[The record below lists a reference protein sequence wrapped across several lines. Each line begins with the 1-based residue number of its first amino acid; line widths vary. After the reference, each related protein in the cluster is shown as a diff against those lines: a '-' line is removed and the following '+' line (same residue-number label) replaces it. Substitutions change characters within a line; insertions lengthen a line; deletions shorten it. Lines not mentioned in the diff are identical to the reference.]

1 MYHSVY
7 ELENLSRQ
15 LPAERLQE
23 AENDRLV
30 MQLRRNSEQ
39 SQGKVRGR
47 ASRFFNRWILKSHPL
62 EAAKG

>member
-1 MYHSVY
+1 MFHSTY

-30 MQLRRNSEQ
+30 AQMKRHSEL
-39 SQGKVRGR
+39 SRSKVRGR
-47 ASRFFNRWILKSHPL
+47 SSRFFNRWILKSPPL
-62 EAAKG
+62 EALES